1 MNARLTILAVA
12 LGLCGLMLLAHLAV
26 LLGATGRGSRYLYI
40 EVDQAGFLV
49 LALLV
54 VLATAVACLSPR
66 TLSAVAR
73 LVRLDRFRPWAVA
86 GAVLVLTLIGTPLV
100 HHGFA
105 FTMDEFMTRFQGE
118 VFVEGRLTGRFPPE
132 WRPFGHALMP
142 VYVYLD
148 QATGTVASSYRPGM
162 ALIYALFDLAALG
175 PYSGAFLAAGSVLM
189 TAAIARRIWPGD
201 AEAAAVAALLVGT
214 SQQVLALALTS
225 YAMPAHLFFNL
236 LWLWL
241 FLGNTRAG
249 HLLAP
254 FVGVFTAALHQVHIH
269 ALFALPFLLMLL
281 RPFRPGLV
289 VWYGAVYAAG
299 HLLILNWGAF
309 MPDAGAVRSG
319 GPPADLGS
327 AGPFLEF
334 VLRVVRLPGLDAL
347 GSVFVNLVRFVAW
360 QSPALV
366 PLLLLL
372 LARRAPRP
380 PILAL
385 LAASAALSF
394 APYPFMVPDPQHG
407 WGYRYLHGV
416 IGNVALLAT
425 AGWIALRAA
434 PSPGRHR
441 YRGFV
446 LLLLLVAPAVMIP
459 LRAVRIEAVVGAYAD
474 ATAFVER
481 QESTVVVIDPY
492 RIFYGRDLRRNDPFL
507 RNRPVVLTLDAIP
520 KALLEDLCADHSVS
534 LVTAEDVAP
543 FGVPTFTAERATAAG
558 GLPPDYR
565 DWLATLRAPDC
576 AAD

>member
-1 MNARLTILAVA
+1 MNARRTILAVA
-12 LGLCGLMLLAHLAV
+12 LCLCCLMLLAHLAV
-26 LLGATGRGSRYLYI
+26 LGGATSRGSRYLYVQ
-40 EVDQAGFLV
+40 VDQAGFLA
-49 LALLV
+49 LALV
-54 VLATAVACLSPR
+54 VLLATAVAWLTPQTLAGLAPR
-66 TLSAVAR
+66 LRLDAIPPAAVA
-73 LVRLDRFRPWAVA
+73 A
-86 GAVLVLTLIGTPLV
+86 AVLVLTLAGTPLV

-105 FTMDEFMTRFQGE
+105 YTMDEFMTRFQAEAFGQ
-118 VFVEGRLTGRFPPE
+118 GRLTGEFPPE
-132 WRPFGHALMP
+132 WRPFGHALTP

-162 ALIYALFDLAALG
+162 ALIYALFDLLALG
-175 PYSGAFLAAGSVLM
+175 PYAGAFLAAGSVLL
-189 TAAIARRIWPGD
+189 TAAVARRIWPGD
-201 AEAAAVAALLVGT
+201 AEAAVVAALLLGT
-214 SQQVLALALTS
+214 SSQVLALALTS

-249 HLLAP
+249 HAAAP

-281 RPFRPGLV
+281 RPLRPGLIA
-289 VWYGAVYAAG
+289 WYGGVYVAC
-299 HLLILNWGAF
+299 HLAILNWGAF
-309 MPDAGAVRSG
+309 VMSDAGAVRSG

-327 AGPFLEF
+327 AATFLDF
-334 VLRVVRLPGLDAL
+334 VLRVVRLPDLDAL

-366 PLLLLL
+366 PLLLLV
-372 LARRAPRP
+372 RSGPRP
-380 PILAL
+380 PVLAL
-385 LAASAALSF
+385 LAASIALSF

-416 IGNVALLAT
+416 IGNVALLGA
-425 AGWIALRAA
+425 AGWIALRSA
-434 PSPGRHR
+434 PHAERER

-446 LLLLLVAPAVMIP
+446 LLLLLAAPLAMIP
-459 LRAVRIEAVVGAYAD
+459 LRAVQIEAVVGAYAR

-481 QESTVVVIDPY
+481 QESEVVVIDPY

-520 KALLEDLCADHSVS
+520 KALLADLCADHSVT
-534 LVTAEDVAP
+534 LVVAEDVAP
-543 FGVPTFTAERATAAG
+543 FGVPTFTPERAAKAG

-565 DWLATLRAPDC
+565 NRLETLAAPDC